1 MRRRIIGFLKEK
13 DIPYRT
19 DVSGATLTTF
29 RIGGTCE
36 VVATP
41 LCLQQL
47 AELVTFCAYDG
58 IPYAVIGRGSNLLI
72 ADGTVSTVLIKTD
85 LLNAACIGE
94 GYALV
99 QCGCSLPGL
108 AHQVARSGY
117 ADLAFAAGI
126 PGSIGGAVYM
136 NAGALGAEISSL
148 VEWVEAYLPL
158 QRKIRTYFN
167 EELSY
172 SYRNS
177 IFQSKN
183 EVVLRAKLRFQQPG
197 EKNVVFSLMR
207 QNITKRRNSQPLHM
221 PSAGSAFRR
230 PEPHIPVG
238 KLLDE
243 LGLKGLC
250 CGRAA
255 VSEKHAGFIV
265 NLGGATACDV
275 KALIASIQKIT
286 EEKTGIHLVPE
297 IREIT

>member
-19 DVSGATLTTF
+19 DVPGKTLTT
-29 RIGGTCE
+29 IHVGGTCE

-41 LCLQQL
+41 LCLQQMT
-47 AELVTFCAYDG
+47 ELVTFCAYGG

-85 LLNAACIGE
+85 LLNAVCIGE
-94 GYALV
+94 GYALA

-108 AHQVARSGY
+108 AHRVAFSGY

-126 PGSIGGAVYM
+126 PGSVGGAVYM

-148 VEWVEAYLPL
+148 VEWVEAYQPL
-158 QRKIRTYFN
+158 ERKIRTYFN
-167 EELSY
+167 DELSY

-177 IFQSKN
+177 VFQSKN
-183 EVVLRAKLRFQQPG
+183 EVILQVKLRFWQFS
-197 EKNVVFSLMR
+197 EKDAIFDLMR
-207 QNITKRRNSQPLHM
+207 QNIIKRRNSQPLHM

-265 NLGGATACDV
+265 NLGGATAGDV
-275 KALIASIQKIT
+275 KALIASVQRIT
-286 EEKTGIHLVPE
+286 EEKTGIQLVPE
-297 IREIT
+297 IQEIT